1 MIKRKEFID
10 RLSKKGYTKK
20 DAGIIVDDLVT
31 TIEEALIEGD
41 SVSFHGF
48 GTFEITERAAKN
60 VTDIHTKEIRTVPPY
75 KAVKFV
81 VGKALKRAIR
91 EGFIRK

>member
-10 RLSKKGYTKK
+10 RLSEKGYTKK
-20 DAGIIVDDLVT
+20 DAGIIIDDIIT
-31 TIEEALIEGD
+31 TIEEALIEGET
-41 SVSFHGF
+41 VSFHGF
-48 GTFEITERAAKN
+48 GTFEITERAAKK
-60 VTDIHTKEIRTVPPY
+60 VIDIHTKENKTVPPY

-81 VGKALKRAIR
+81 VGKALKRAIK

>member
-10 RLSKKGYTKK
+10 RLSEKGYTKK
-20 DAGIIVDDLVT
+20 DAGIIIDDIIT
-31 TIEEALIEGD
+31 TIEEALIEGET
-41 SVSFHGF
+41 VSFHGF
-48 GTFEITERAAKN
+48 GTFEIAERAAKN
-60 VTDIHTKEIRTVPPY
+60 VIDIHTKESKTVSPY

-81 VGKALKRAIR
+81 VGKALKRAIK